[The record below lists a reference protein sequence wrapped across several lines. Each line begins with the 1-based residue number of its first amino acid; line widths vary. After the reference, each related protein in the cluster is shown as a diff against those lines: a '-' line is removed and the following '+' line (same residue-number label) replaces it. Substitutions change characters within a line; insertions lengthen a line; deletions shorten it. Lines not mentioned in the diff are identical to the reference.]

1 LGFADHPVEVS
12 FAIADERTMRL
23 GLVVILLLA
32 SLRPAAAAERPA
44 AIPDS
49 QTEIDVAFWKSV
61 EGSKDR
67 SELQAY
73 LNRFPNGIFA
83 ELARLRLARL
93 QPPSIEILPAPAPA
107 PQPPAQK
114 APVAT
119 SPPPINPQ
127 PPQQLPPQQLQPPPA
142 RPAPVAPAPVTVVRP
157 PAPPLSPAS
166 PGPQTAP
173 PVQTGPLPSDP
184 LGRRVA
190 ALMPQMAPQA
200 RDDFVKSYK
209 ASKEHK
215 ALAVVPG
222 TTNWWSVFGID
233 SGTDVATKALE
244 GCQIKNTSPCT
255 LVMVDDNV
263 LPAPATGPEITRDMA
278 RVRYR
283 GFFDPLQI
291 PLLAPNDLKRPEISG
306 YKATTGPKAAAL
318 NVDGRFTAAKAPDQ
332 RAAEAAA
339 LAECNRDRR
348 GDNGPCYLYAA
359 RDRVVLPLR
368 LTAPRPPAANVA
380 DALLMFV
387 ANDGIAQGYRSDREH
402 KALALE
408 LDGARTYRYSGAP
421 DRAIAEQY
429 VLEFCQIRWNTPCVL
444 VASDD
449 ELKAPDPSAA
459 PRRAAPRISY
469 AGPYKPE
476 MVPLLAKGAKEL
488 ADYATTAGPKALA
501 IGAAPPRAR
510 IGTGKTDQEAQAKAL
525 STCNDPPD
533 SPFPCILYAVNDRV
547 ILPQR
552 RTEPSQ

>member
-1 LGFADHPVEVS
+1 
-12 FAIADERTMRL
+12 MRL
-23 GLVVILLLA
+23 GLVLILLLA

-127 PPQQLPPQQLQPPPA
+127 PPQPLQPQLQPPA
-142 RPAPVAPAPVTVVRP
+142 RPAPVAPVTVVRP
-157 PAPPLSPAS
+157 LAPPLSPAS
-166 PGPQTAP
+166 SGPQTAP

-184 LGRRVA
+184 LGRRMA

-200 RDDFVKSYK
+200 RDDFVKGYR

-222 TTNWWSVFGID
+222 TTNWRSVFGYD

-263 LPAPATGPEITRDMA
+263 LPAPASGPEITRDMA

-291 PLLAPNDLKRPEISG
+291 PLLAPNDLRRPEISG
-306 YKATTGPKAAAL
+306 YKAVTGPKAAAL
-318 NVDGRFTAAKAPDQ
+318 NVDGRFTVAKAPDQ

-348 GDNGPCYLYAA
+348 GDNEPCYLYAA
-359 RDRVVLPLR
+359 RDRVVLPLH
-368 LTAPRPPAANVA
+368 LTAARPPAANVA

-387 ANDGIAQGYRSDREH
+387 ANDGVAANYRNDREH

-421 DRAIAEQY
+421 DRASAEQY
-429 VLEFCQIRWNTPCVL
+429 ALEFCQIRWNTPCVL
-444 VASDD
+444 VAADD
-449 ELKAPDPSAA
+449 ELRAPDPSAA
-459 PRRAAPRISY
+459 PRGGAPRVAY

-476 MVPLLAKGAKEL
+476 MVPLFAKGQAKEL
-488 ADYATTAGPKALA
+488 ADYATIAGPKALA

-510 IGTGKTDQEAQAKAL
+510 IGVGKTDQEAQAKAL